1 MSRFV
6 LIHGSRHTGAHW
18 LPVAKRLEQRGHT
31 VTAPTV
37 LGHGVGVEK
46 RVNLAQQIEDLI
58 GRIVRADLRD
68 FVLVGHSYRRTI
80 IARLAEEIPDRIRRL
95 VFWNAFVP
103 EKRHSLND
111 EVPPHYRKM
120 FADISAASLDRSVML
135 PYPIWREAFISD
147 ADEAL
152 ARSAYETLSSE
163 PYQPFL
169 DKLDLERFYATQLP
183 KSYLNCT
190 EDIVMC

>member
-1 MSRFV
+1 
-6 LIHGSRHTGAHW
+6 
-18 LPVAKRLEQRGHT
+18 
-31 VTAPTV
+31 
-37 LGHGVGVEK
+37 
-46 RVNLAQQIEDLI
+46 
-58 GRIVRADLRD
+58 
-68 FVLVGHSYRRTI
+68 
-80 IARLAEEIPDRIRRL
+80 
-95 VFWNAFVP
+95 
-103 EKRHSLND
+103 
-111 EVPPHYRKM
+111 M
-120 FADISAASLDRSVML
+120 FADISAASLDRSVVL
-135 PYPIWREAFISD
+135 PYPIWREAFIND